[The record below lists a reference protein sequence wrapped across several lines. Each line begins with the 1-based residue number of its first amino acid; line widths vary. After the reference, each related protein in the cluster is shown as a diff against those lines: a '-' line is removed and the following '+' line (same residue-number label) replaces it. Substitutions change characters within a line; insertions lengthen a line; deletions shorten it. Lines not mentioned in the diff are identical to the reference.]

1 MSDTIYDLAIIGA
14 GVGLLR
20 RVQAGRLA
28 ETIFDHLTLNEA
40 VLEAAE
46 GIFDQATYLPKPRER
61 K

>member
-1 MSDTIYDLAIIGA
+1 MSDTIYDLAIVGA

-20 RVQAGRLA
+20 RV
-28 ETIFDHLTLNEA
+28 EA

-46 GIFDQATYLPKPRER
+46 GIFAQATHLPKARER